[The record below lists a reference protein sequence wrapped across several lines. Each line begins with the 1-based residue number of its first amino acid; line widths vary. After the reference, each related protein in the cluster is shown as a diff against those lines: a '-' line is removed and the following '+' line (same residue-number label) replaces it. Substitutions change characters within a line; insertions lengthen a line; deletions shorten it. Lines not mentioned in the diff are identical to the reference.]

1 MTLVATIVEE
11 EKKLT
16 ATFIEE
22 ERRLVTTISDKGARE
37 ATIDAYKRGMILESK
52 MRELSERY

>member
-11 EKKLT
+11 EKKLA
-16 ATFIEE
+16 ATFVEE
-22 ERRLVTTISDKGARE
+22 ERRLAATISDKGARE

-52 MRELSERY
+52 V